1 MNAFS
6 RFRFYHWLLAGLFI
20 AAYLTGDDAGL
31 LHLWLGYGLIAVLLW
46 RVLAVLLRLRGYPA
60 MLPGRHDWALPA
72 GQAWSRLLIVGIV
85 LTLVGALYTG
95 IQMVDNA
102 QALQQGL
109 GSIVPSARA
118 DDGEAGE
125 SGVSTLLGDSE
136 ELHELLAN
144 GSLVLIG
151 LHLGWLM
158 LYRRRQAFA
167 MVGLT
172 ADTPAA
178 NPAADKQQGNMT
190 LPVVAIDAATPD
202 VRRIVLAIPPALRSR
217 LAFRPGQYLTLRLPL
232 PDGAIWRSYSLC
244 EPENGDTLTI
254 AVKRVADG
262 VGSGWLH
269 TQLRCGD
276 QLSVLPPAG
285 HFTPASADQDLL
297 LIGAGVGITPL
308 YSMLQHALQHGSG
321 QVTLVYANRSRQ
333 HTLFHDE
340 LLALQA
346 RYPQRLTL
354 CLHDNSQLGPLSA
367 ALLQRYCQ
375 PVLGRHTYL
384 CGPGGFM
391 QLAEQCLLAQGQPA
405 ARLHQERFT
414 AAAVADSPRT
424 GASSLQVR
432 LHDRQQQVTVD
443 AGEVLLN
450 AMERAG
456 LQPPHQCRTG
466 LCGRCRCK
474 VDDGQV
480 TLRNN
485 HVLSDSELAAGW
497 TLACQ
502 AQAASPVLSI
512 SYPDTATRQP

>member
-1 MNAFS
+1 MNAFH
-6 RFRFYHWLLAGLFI
+6 RFRVYHWLLAGLFI
-20 AAYLTGDDAGL
+20 LAYLTGDDAGL
-31 LHLWLGYGLIAVLLW
+31 LHLWLGYGLIAVLAW
-46 RVLAVLLRLRGYPA
+46 RLLAMLLRLRGYPD
-60 MLPGRHDWALPA
+60 MLPHRDGWALPA
-72 GQAWSRLLIVGIV
+72 GQAWGRVLILGMV
-85 LTLVGALYTG
+85 LALAGVLYTG
-95 IQMVDNA
+95 TLMVDNA

-109 GSIVPSARA
+109 GSIMPAARA
-118 DDGEAGE
+118 DDGGAGE
-125 SGVSTLLGDSE
+125 GSVGTLLGDSE

-158 LYRRRQAFA
+158 LYRRRQALA
-167 MVGLT
+167 MLALPAG
-172 ADTPAA
+172 TPAA
-178 NPAADKQQGNMT
+178 NPAPDSSPGKMALT
-190 LPVVAIDAATPD
+190 VLAIEQPTPD
-202 VRRIVLAIPPALRSR
+202 VRRIVLAVPDALRSR
-217 LAFRPGQYLTLRLPL
+217 LAYRPGQYLTLALPL
-232 PDGAIWRSYSLC
+232 PGATVWRCYSLC
-244 EPENGDTLTI
+244 GPTDDSTLTI
-254 AVKRVADG
+254 AVKRVAEG
-262 VGSGWLH
+262 SGSGWLH
-269 TQLRCGD
+269 EQLRCGD
-276 QLSVLPPAG
+276 LLTVLPPAG
-285 HFTPASADQDLL
+285 NFSPASADEDLL
-297 LIGAGVGITPL
+297 LIAAGVGITPL
-308 YSMLQHALQHGSG
+308 YSMLQHTLQHGRG
-321 QVTLVYANRSRQ
+321 KVALVYANRSQQ
-333 HTLFHDE
+333 HTLFYDE

-346 RYPQRLTL
+346 RYPKRLTL

-367 ALLQRYCQ
+367 ALLQQYCQ
-375 PVLGRHTYL
+375 PALGRHTYL

-414 AAAVADSPRT
+414 AAALADSPRT

-432 LHDRQQQVTVD
+432 LHDRQQQVAVD

-456 LQPPHQCRTG
+456 LQPPHQCRAG

-480 TLRNN
+480 NLRNN

-512 SYPDTATRQP
+512 SYPDAATRQP